1 MSVCAWNTSN
11 VMRKV
16 RPILPRESDR
26 AEPIRVIDGRK
37 AIRNMSSTTRVIAV
51 DPRQPDPS
59 VLEEAARVLKRGGL
73 VAFATETVYG
83 LGADATNPE
92 AVARIF
98 EAKGRPSFN
107 PLIVHACGTPM
118 VRTCVAEWPD
128 PAQILDEAFWP
139 GPLTLVLSRSA
150 NIPDLVT
157 AGRNT
162 VGVRIPGPAIALR
175 LIERAGRPIA
185 APSAN
190 RSTGISPTL
199 ARHVLEDLDGRIDLV
214 LDSGPTTV
222 GLESTVVDL
231 TSADPTIL
239 RPGPVTPSEIERAMG
254 VRVVSSGGP
263 GTDPGGPRT
272 SPGQLAVHYAPRTRA
287 LRVEDAGALE
297 GFSWPRR
304 SALVV
309 VGGHDLAD
317 PPGLVRRF
325 DLETPEWA
333 ARNLYR
339 VLHECDALSVE
350 VVVVVLPPDR
360 PEWLA

>member
-1 MSVCAWNTSN
+1 MPTTT
-11 VMRKV
+11 R
-16 RPILPRESDR
+16 ILP
-26 AEPIRVIDGRK
+26 IDPHR
-37 AIRNMSSTTRVIAV
+37 
-51 DPRQPDPS
+51 PDPS
-59 VLEEAARVLKRGGL
+59 ALEEAARVLKRGGL

-83 LGADATNPE
+83 LGADATDPG

-107 PLIVHACGTPM
+107 PLIVHVGDTTMARAC
-118 VRTCVAEWPD
+118 VEAWPD
-128 PAQILDEAFWP
+128 RARVLADAFWP
-139 GPLTLVLSRSA
+139 GPLTLVLRRSTC
-150 NIPDLVT
+150 IPDVVT
-157 AGRNT
+157 AGRDT
-162 VGVRIPGPAIALR
+162 VGVRIPGPAVARR

-190 RSTGISPTL
+190 RSNGISPTL

-272 SPGQLAVHYAPRTRA
+272 SPGQLAIHYAPRTRA

-317 PPGLVRRF
+317 PPALIRRF
-325 DLETPEWA
+325 DLETPEEA
-333 ARNLYR
+333 ARDLYR

-350 VVVVVLPPDR
+350 VVVVVLPPDN
-360 PEWLA
+360 PEWLAVRDRLGRATLPAR